1 MRRHFCRGDGLGDEL
16 MPAPRRMELKGAR
29 RIELSVTRG
38 NVGMLPFYR
47 SHSFSPRSVAL
58 QRKGDNNKVQGA
70 R

>member
-1 MRRHFCRGDGLGDEL
+1 
-16 MPAPRRMELKGAR
+16 MELKGAR

-38 NVGMLPFYR
+38 NVGVLPFYR
-47 SHSFSPRSVAL
+47 SHSFYPRSVAL